1 MSFARKMKRK
11 GLNKT
16 SCCGEQMWRKNLSW
30 FANEYDVYVCAK
42 CGKEK
47 IIKKEIKNV
56 RNKMD

>member
-16 SCCGEQMWRKNLSW
+16 SCCGEQMLLINLSW
-30 FANEYDVYVCAK
+30 FADEYDVYVCLK

-47 IIKKEIKNV
+47 LIKKEA
-56 RNKMD
+56 